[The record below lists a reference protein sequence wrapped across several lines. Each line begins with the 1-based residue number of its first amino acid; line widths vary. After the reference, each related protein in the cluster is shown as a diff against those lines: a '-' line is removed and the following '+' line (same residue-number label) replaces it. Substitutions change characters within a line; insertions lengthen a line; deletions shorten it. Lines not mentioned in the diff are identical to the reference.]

1 MCHVDKISS
10 PCVTANSRDQP
21 WMTSAHATLP
31 DDLEV
36 KPTPCYSMGNAAAK
50 WGNTLR
56 NPFFYVFAGCD
67 SADEVVTLL
76 TRCEFLSGSRMRL
89 PRGIIESDGFAS
101 RYRILATC
109 ATLTRYRAR
118 CDSADEVRVFV
129 GFPHATASWN
139 HGIGRLRISL
149 SDLGDMCHV
158 DKISSPCVTANSR
171 DQPWMTSAHATLPDD
186 LEVKPTPCYSSG
198 QCSSEMGQHAKEP
211 LFLRLAG
218 CDSADEV
225 RVFVGFPHATASWN
239 HGIGRLRISLSD
251 LGDMCHVDKISS
263 PCVTANSRDHPWMT
277 SAHATLPDDLEVK
290 PTPCYSSCDSA
301 DEVRVFVGFPH
312 ATASWNHG
320 IGRLRI
326 SLSDLGDMCHV
337 DKISS
342 PCVTAN
348 SRDQPWMTSA
358 HATLPDDLE
367 VVTLLTRC
375 EFLSGSRM
383 RLPRG
388 IIGIGRLRI
397 SLSDLGDMC
406 HVDKISSPCVTA
418 NSRDQPWMTSAHATL
433 PDDLEVKPTPC
444 YSSCDS
450 ADEVRVFVGFPH
462 ATASWNHGIGR
473 LRISLSD
480 LGDMCHVDKI
490 SSPCVT
496 ANSRDQPWMTSAHA
510 TLPDD
515 LEVKPTP
522 CYSSG
527 QCSSEMGQHAKEPL
541 FLRLSGCDSA
551 DEVRVF
557 VGFPHATAS
566 WNHGIGRLRI
576 SLSDLGDMCHVDKIS
591 SPCVTANSRDQPWM
605 TSAHATLPDD
615 LEVKPTPCY
624 SSGQCSSEMGQHAK
638 EPLFLR
644 LSGCDSADEVR
655 VFVGFPHATAAW
667 NHRIGRLRIS
677 LSDLG
682 DMCHVDKISSP
693 CVTANSRD
701 QPWMTSAHATL
712 PDDLEVK
719 PTPCYSSG
727 QCSSEM
733 GQHAKEPLFLRLAG
747 CDSADE
753 VRVFVGFPH
762 ATASWNHGIG
772 RLRISLSDLGDM
784 CHVDKISS
792 PCVTANS
799 RDQPWMTSA
808 HATLP
813 DDLEVKPT
821 PCYSS
826 GQCSSEMG
834 QHAKE
839 PLFLR
844 LAGCDSA
851 DEVQFLSGSRM
862 RLPRGIMESDGFA
875 SRYLDLGDMCHVD
888 KISSPCVTAN
898 SRDQP
903 WMTSAHATLPDDLEV
918 KPTPCYSSGQCS
930 SEMGQHAKEPLF
942 LRLCR
947 L

>member
-36 KPTPCYSMGNAAAK
+36 KPTPCYSSGQCSSEMGQHAK
-50 WGNTLR
+50 EPLFLR
-56 NPFFYVFAGCD
+56 LAGCD
-67 SADEVVTLL
+67 SADEVL
-76 TRCEFLSGSRMRL
+76 
-89 PRGIIESDGFAS
+89 
-101 RYRILATC
+101 
-109 ATLTRYRAR
+109 
-118 CDSADEVRVFV
+118 VFV
-129 GFPHATASWN
+129 GFPHATAAWN
-139 HGIGRLRISL
+139 HRIGRLRISLSDLGDMCHVDKISSPCVTANSRDQPWMTSAHATLPDDLEVKPTPCYSSGQCSSEMGQHAKEPLFLRLSGCDSADEVLVFVGFPHATAAWNHRIGRLRISL

-225 RVFVGFPHATASWN
+225 LVFVGFPHATAAWN
-239 HGIGRLRISLSD
+239 HR
-251 LGDMCHVDKISS
+251 
-263 PCVTANSRDHPWMT
+263 
-277 SAHATLPDDLEVK
+277 
-290 PTPCYSSCDSA
+290 
-301 DEVRVFVGFPH
+301 
-312 ATASWNHG
+312 
-320 IGRLRI
+320 
-326 SLSDLGDMCHV
+326 
-337 DKISS
+337 
-342 PCVTAN
+342 
-348 SRDQPWMTSA
+348 
-358 HATLPDDLE
+358 
-367 VVTLLTRC
+367 
-375 EFLSGSRM
+375 
-383 RLPRG
+383 
-388 IIGIGRLRI
+388 
-397 SLSDLGDMC
+397 
-406 HVDKISSPCVTA
+406 
-418 NSRDQPWMTSAHATL
+418 
-433 PDDLEVKPTPC
+433 
-444 YSSCDS
+444 
-450 ADEVRVFVGFPH
+450 
-462 ATASWNHGIGR
+462 IGR

-551 DEVRVF
+551 DEVLVF
-557 VGFPHATAS
+557 VGFPHATAA
-566 WNHGIGRLRI
+566 WNHRIGRLRI

-644 LSGCDSADEVR
+644 LAGCDSADEVR

-762 ATASWNHGIG
+762 ATAAWNHRIG

-844 LAGCDSA
+844 LSGCDSA
-851 DEVQFLSGSRM
+851 DEVLVFVGFPHATAAWNHRIGRLRISLS
-862 RLPRGIMESDGFA
+862 
-875 SRYLDLGDMCHVD
+875 DLGDMCHVD

-942 LRLCR
+942 LRLSGCDSADEVLVFVGFPHATAAWNHRIGR
-947 L
+947 LRISLSDLGDMCHVDKISSPCVTANSRDQPWMTSAHATFAG